1 MQRLTFSVT
10 AVTALCVCTVLGCAT
25 SAWANRGN
33 PYGAGRVLQ
42 KGELDENSAG
52 AAAGGSRRITYSGSG
67 SGDGSGGGGN
77 LSVPAGSNWSPPPCW
92 YAPTYSPKELKAKL
106 EDSPF
111 SVTGRSPN
119 NGGNKQETD
128 SAIWE
133 RYTEGKYE
141 DFNLDKQGE
150 GSFWAAVPNPN
161 EPDAAKAQ
169 SCTELPFWVKNGEQP
184 EVENAI
190 SPKILSALAY
200 ERIQV
205 PDTEVEL
212 NPKDRQTVNLPTW
225 VWLDKGTYRPL
236 SVTASVDLGGG
247 AKISATTTVKP
258 ESLAL
263 SAGTEDARLHPG
275 SGECPVGEDGG
286 IGSPYEKGSGKKTPP
301 CGVTYLRATQDGGG
315 YPLKATLTWDAS
327 WEGTG
332 GAGDDE
338 LPDGRFGDTRNVTVQ
353 EIQSIN

>member
-1 MQRLTFSVT
+1 M
-10 AVTALCVCTVLGCAT
+10 
-25 SAWANRGN
+25 
-33 PYGAGRVLQ
+33 
-42 KGELDENSAG
+42 
-52 AAAGGSRRITYSGSG
+52 
-67 SGDGSGGGGN
+67 
-77 LSVPAGSNWSPPPCW
+77 
-92 YAPTYSPKELKAKL
+92 
-106 EDSPF
+106 
-111 SVTGRSPN
+111 TGRAPD

-128 SAIWE
+128 SAIWD
-133 RYTEGKYE
+133 RYTEGKYK

-150 GSFWAAVPNPN
+150 GSFWAGVPNPD

-184 EVENAI
+184 DVENAI

-205 PDTEVEL
+205 PGTEVEL

-247 AKISATTTVKP
+247 VEISATTTVKP
-258 ESLAL
+258 KSLAL

-275 SGECPVGEDGG
+275 SGECPVSEDGG

-332 GAGDDE
+332 GAGDDD
-338 LPDGRFGDTRNVTVQ
+338 LPDGRFGNTQNVTVQ
-353 EIQSIN
+353 EIQSVN